1 MRSLLRVARYTL
13 GPIALWLSVM
23 AAVTGEPALA
33 ETGNGTKNFRPPA
46 TVPNYFSNEAGP
58 MLGGPA
64 ESRRVDLYPNPAT
77 APRQL
82 DSVTTSPRLRTR
94 HVATRHGRTHL
105 AAHTRGGRYPVAA
118 RSHTRTH
125 VAVRGGPPSH
135 VKHAVTKHA
144 TRVSSAHHR
153 ARG

>member
-1 MRSLLRVARYTL
+1 MHNLLRVVQAAL
-13 GPIALWLSVM
+13 GPIALWLSVV
-23 AAVTGEPALA
+23 AAVTSGPALA
-33 ETGNGTKNFRPPA
+33 ETGNGTKNFRAPA

-64 ESRRVDLYPNPAT
+64 ESRRTDLYPNPAT

-82 DSVTTSPRLRTR
+82 DTVTAPPSARGR
-94 HVATRHGRTHL
+94 HIATRRGRIHL
-105 AAHTRGGRYPVAA
+105 AAHTRGGRYPAVA

-125 VAVRGGPPSH
+125 VAARGGPPSH
-135 VKHAVTKHA
+135 VKHVVTSHA
-144 TRVSSAHHR
+144 TRVSSVHHR